1 MLSRMPEFVRILSA
15 ADPRLAPYA
24 GLRERELRTLPD
36 AREARLFVAEGRLV
50 FERLLESRHR
60 VRSLFVSEERLP
72 ELEPLLARLDARVP
86 VLVAERELH
95 ERTSGIAFHQG
106 LLALGEAAPDPTLAE
121 LAASSS
127 RLVVLESVHNHDNI
141 GTVLRNLAALCGAG
155 AGLVLDPR
163 CADPL
168 YRKSIRVSMG
178 WALALPSARAES
190 WPGALAEL
198 QRAGFRVLALTPRAD
213 ARELG
218 QLSRTQAKLA
228 LLLGSEGPGLS
239 QEALAAAD
247 LHVRIAL
254 APGVDSLNLASA
266 CAIALHAL
274 STPR

>member
-127 RLVVLESVHNHDNI
+127 RLVHNHDNI

-178 WALALPSARAES
+178 
-190 WPGALAEL
+190 
-198 QRAGFRVLALTPRAD
+198 
-213 ARELG
+213 
-218 QLSRTQAKLA
+218 
-228 LLLGSEGPGLS
+228 
-239 QEALAAAD
+239 
-247 LHVRIAL
+247 
-254 APGVDSLNLASA
+254 
-266 CAIALHAL
+266 
-274 STPR
+274 